1 MDKYNTLL
9 SSITTLFNV
18 NDVLRDEL
26 NSIALEQHN
35 LTLDELLKQWAVS
48 NATLNNDAYIE
59 LIDYLNMLN
68 SDPHCI
74 SDMQELYDFIYD
86 FGG

>member
-35 LTLDELLKQWAVS
+35 LTLDELLKRWAMS

-68 SDPHCI
+68 DDPHCI

>member
-9 SSITTLFNV
+9 SSITMLFDV
-18 NDVLRDEL
+18 NDVLRNEL

-35 LTLDELLKQWAVS
+35 LTLDELLKQWAMS

-74 SDMQELYDFIYD
+74 SEMQELYDFIYD